1 MAAPVCTVS
10 GTLTDTAGTA
20 RARAL
25 VRARVLDRGKGLVR
39 DGVAVGIGTVT
50 TVTDAAGA
58 WSIALPQAARIRLEV
73 PAAGVDH
80 VGKLP
85 DASTVAF
92 DVLFPTMTPY
102 RDGGRRGACQ
112 AFPTR

>member
-10 GTLTDTAGTA
+10 GTLTDAAGAA

-25 VRARVLDRGKGLVR
+25 VRARVLDDDAGSVR
-39 DGVAVGIGTVT
+39 SGVAVSIEAVT

-58 WSIALPQAARIRLEV
+58 WSIALPQGASVRVEL

-80 VGKLP
+80 VGTLP
-85 DASTVAF
+85 AAATVAF
-92 DVLFPTMTPY
+92 DVLFPSMTPY
-102 RDGGRRGACQ
+102 GAETECG
-112 AFPTR
+112 AA